1 MSASSD
7 ERFNVWEVP
16 FVAADNKKYKGR
28 SDLNLS
34 EDEINTRVAD
44 EQTCPALQLMYETS
58 YEQRVN
64 NLPHVEDVFGA

>member
-1 MSASSD
+1 MSVFGD

-16 FVAADNKKYKGR
+16 FIAADGERYKGR
-28 SDLNLS
+28 SDLVLT
-34 EDEINTRVAD
+34 EDDVNARVED

-64 NLPHVEDVFGA
+64 KLPHAEDVFGA